1 MVVST
6 KGAQKLNANKLE
18 EAALRFLMGKLPG
31 LVEEAVAKAVTSAA
45 APAQPHHTVHKRP
58 SKGGVCEAV
67 WKELDAM
74 YVGGVVPSFAQILR
88 VSKKKRWNE
97 NNTRVEYYNWRQA
110 NGITGRLDASQSRH

>member
-6 KGAQKLNANKLE
+6 KGAQKLNADKLE
-18 EAALRFLMGKLPG
+18 ESAMRFLMGKLPA
-31 LVEEAVAKAVTSAA
+31 LIEEAVAKAVNTAS
-45 APAQPHHTVHKRP
+45 APAHHTVLRRP

-67 WKELDAM
+67 WAELDSM
-74 YVGGVVPSFAQILR
+74 YAGGEVPTFAQILR

-110 NGITGRLDASQSRH
+110 NGITGRLDAKESRH